1 MDHFT
6 KLWQDF
12 SKLPNVVAIALGGSR
27 SGDSFDQ
34 SSDYDLYV
42 YCAATPDITSR
53 KRILNKH
60 CHYIELNNHYWE
72 LEDNSTLNDGTD
84 IDILYRNI
92 DNFLSDLEDVVEH
105 HNSRIGYTTCF
116 WHNLINCQILYDP
129 ENQLQSLK
137 ERFEVSYPSQLQ
149 KQIIIQNRNLLT
161 GKLPSY
167 DKQIIKALKR
177 QDFVSTHHRTTA
189 FLDSY
194 FDIIFALNK
203 LTHPGE
209 KRMISYA
216 KKNATLLPKHFEEN
230 IIKLCHHNSNEHTV
244 KETLNDIIMHL
255 DVMLKENF
263 QHFIG

>member
-1 MDHFT
+1 
-6 KLWQDF
+6 
-12 SKLPNVVAIALGGSR
+12 
-27 SGDSFDQ
+27 
-34 SSDYDLYV
+34 
-42 YCAATPDITSR
+42 
-53 KRILNKH
+53 
-60 CHYIELNNHYWE
+60 
-72 LEDNSTLNDGTD
+72 
-84 IDILYRNI
+84 
-92 DNFLSDLEDVVEH
+92 
-105 HNSRIGYTTCF
+105 
-116 WHNLINCQILYDP
+116 
-129 ENQLQSLK
+129 
-137 ERFEVSYPSQLQ
+137 
-149 KQIIIQNRNLLT
+149 
-161 GKLPSY
+161 
-167 DKQIIKALKR
+167 
-177 QDFVSTHHRTTA
+177 TA